1 MKKKTSTYLFSV
13 LNTQQKPHKHMAIRN
28 KARLHCSN
36 LRIQWKLPREQKF
49 YLIYKLKQKKIYV
62 FYKYKEIQDIQ
73 YNVHSKI
80 HNHWLL
86 FSTKNQ
92 ENIKISLLTNT
103 HIKLNEI
110 KC

>member
-1 MKKKTSTYLFSV
+1 MY
-13 LNTQQKPHKHMAIRN
+13 
-28 KARLHCSN
+28 
-36 LRIQWKLPREQKF
+36 
-49 YLIYKLKQKKIYV
+49 

-80 HNHWLL
+80 HNHWL